1 MPGLLASVLRALA
14 FDDESRESSDD
25 DVGAWRM
32 AADVARD
39 SDEVTDDE
47 SSSSSDEDDE
57 DPAGTRRVARQKMA
71 SAKKVVARRA
81 ARLRK
86 EEFEKEKSSC
96 RLLAVCR
103 GDSAWFQPQPAV
115 WKPTIGIGRPIEYY
129 LLFIYFWRPGTG

>member
-1 MPGLLASVLRALA
+1 
-14 FDDESRESSDD
+14 
-25 DVGAWRM
+25 M

-103 GDSAWFQPQPAV
+103 GDSAAALSVRGFRRGSTYG
-115 WKPTIGIGRPIEYY
+115 PTRRGLCTPRYWLVP
-129 LLFIYFWRPGTG
+129 PGHAPRREVPS